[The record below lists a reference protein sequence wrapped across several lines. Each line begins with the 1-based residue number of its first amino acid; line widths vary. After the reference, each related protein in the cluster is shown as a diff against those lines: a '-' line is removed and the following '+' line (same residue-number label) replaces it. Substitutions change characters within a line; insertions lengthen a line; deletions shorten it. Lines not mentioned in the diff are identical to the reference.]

1 MIKYSIYFFLLIS
14 IILPACKDNP
24 GKVPP
29 NPFDEYKDSV
39 VNGGQNPLPPLDP
52 KSFAGMHQNI
62 FKPTCANS
70 GCHDGTFEP
79 DFRTIES
86 SYNTLVLRAVI
97 KNNPQNSFQY
107 RVKPGDPAASV
118 LWERLNTDIDGQSG
132 IMPLVVDPGSDWDT
146 KKSQYLNDIR
156 DWIQNGAK
164 DMFGNSPVSGN
175 LQPSM
180 RGIIGFPA
188 GNTTS
193 PLDRDAGT
201 GAILV
206 PPGSASF
213 DLWFSFADDNAS
225 PQDLQNNT
233 VKFSASQN
241 DFSGSPSQSL
251 QIVSPVNQTGYFGDI
266 VPYTHKVTVN
276 MSAFANGSTIFAR
289 AYVKDPLLS
298 NVTEIPAEGSAGYI
312 KQYFSFKK
320 Q

>member
-1 MIKYSIYFFLLIS
+1 MRYSIFLYFVIAVLIS
-14 IILPACKDNP
+14 ACRENP

-29 NPFDEYKDSV
+29 NPFDQYKDSV
-39 VNGGQNPLPPLDP
+39 VNGGENPLPPLDA

-86 SYNTLVLRAVI
+86 SYNTLVLREVI
-97 KNNPQNSFQY
+97 KNNPQNSFQF
-107 RVKPGDPAASV
+107 RVKPGDPTLSV
-118 LWERLNTDIDGQSG
+118 LWERLNVDIDGQSG
-132 IMPLVVDPGSDWDT
+132 IMPLVVDPDSDWDS
-146 KKSQYLNDIR
+146 KKAQYMNDIR

-180 RGIIGFPA
+180 RGVIGFPT
-188 GNTTS
+188 GNTTT

-201 GAILV
+201 GAILI

-213 DLWFSFADDNAS
+213 DLWFSFTDDNAS

-233 VKFSASQN
+233 VKFSTNQN
-241 DFSGSPSQSL
+241 DFSGVSPQNF
-251 QIVSPVNQTGYFGDI
+251 QILSPVNQTGYFGDI
-266 VPYTHKVTVN
+266 VAYTHKITVN
-276 MSAFANGSTIFAR
+276 MVNFTQGSTIFAR
-289 AYVKDPLLS
+289 AYIKDPLLS
-298 NVTEIPAEGSAGYI
+298 NITEIPAEGSAGYI